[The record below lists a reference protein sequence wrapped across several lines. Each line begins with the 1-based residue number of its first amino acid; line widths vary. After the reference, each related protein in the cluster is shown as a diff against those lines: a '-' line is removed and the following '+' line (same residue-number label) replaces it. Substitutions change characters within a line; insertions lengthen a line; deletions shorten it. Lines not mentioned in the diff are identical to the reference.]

1 MSPDEYPFVPASWL
15 SFIFFTKVSPW
26 PRRDLPTE
34 RD

>member
-1 MSPDEYPFVPASWL
+1 MSLAEYSFVPAMKL
-15 SFIFFTKVSPW
+15 SFIFFTKDSPW